1 MNPRAVK
8 VLKIILPLFLGVFLI
23 WYSISSSSPEERI
36 ATWNAISTANPFW
49 VIASIVMGLVSHL
62 SRAYRW
68 KFLLNPM
75 GYSIRMSNSFM
86 AIMAGYLANLGIPR
100 SGEIIRAGIVAS
112 YEDIPFKKGIGTV
125 ISERVVDFIMLA
137 LIIII
142 AIVFQSQPMFSYFG
156 EKITDPFISLGALLL
171 LILLGVLFLRLLKHS
186 NHKFLVKIRD
196 FGEGILE
203 GVKSIYYMKKKGAF
217 VFHTLLIWILYVLMF
232 YVIKYTIPETY
243 DLSIGPLLVTFVAG
257 SLAMS
262 LTNGGV
268 GAFPLAI
275 AYSLLLFDI
284 DESAGKA
291 FGWILWGSQTIIN
304 VVVGLLSFLFL
315 PIINRKNS

>member
-1 MNPRAVK
+1 
-8 VLKIILPLFLGVFLI
+8 
-23 WYSISSSSPEERI
+23 
-36 ATWNAISTANPFW
+36 
-49 VIASIVMGLVSHL
+49 
-62 SRAYRW
+62 
-68 KFLLNPM
+68 
-75 GYSIRMSNSFM
+75 
-86 AIMAGYLANLGIPR
+86 
-100 SGEIIRAGIVAS
+100 
-112 YEDIPFKKGIGTV
+112 
-125 ISERVVDFIMLA
+125 MLA
-137 LIIII
+137 MIIII

-171 LILLGVLFLRLLKHS
+171 LILLGVLFLRLLKHF